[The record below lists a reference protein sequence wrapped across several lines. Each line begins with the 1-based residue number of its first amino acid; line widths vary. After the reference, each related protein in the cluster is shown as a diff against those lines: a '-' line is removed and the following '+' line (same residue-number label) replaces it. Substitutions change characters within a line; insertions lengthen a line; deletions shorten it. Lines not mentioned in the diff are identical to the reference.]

1 MDNMNSITSLGG
13 DKFTINNQV
22 MGLAELIMLLEID
35 RANNLEIQLANELQN
50 MANLNGL
57 LKKANEM
64 LALARTEKGQLTDDK
79 FSHMPQDMIDFM
91 KANDIQQGLGKWD
104 NDHTNTAHKYY
115 TVDSDGHNFYHN
127 TDQWETTIE
136 NVKGFIDGL
145 NSRSQLDMIRV
156 SSLMKKRD
164 ESLTMPSNTN
174 SNVHQTNQSII
185 SKL

>member
-1 MDNMNSITSLGG
+1 MDNINSITSLGG

-22 MGLAELIMLLEID
+22 MGLAELIMLLEIE
-35 RANNLEIQLANELQN
+35 RADNLETQLANELQG

-57 LKKANEM
+57 LKQANTM
-64 LALARTEKGQLTDDK
+64 LSQARTEKGKLSDDATNNMPADIKK
-79 FSHMPQDMIDFM
+79 FMQDHGI
-91 KANDIQQGLGKWD
+91 KQGLSSG
-104 NDHTNTAHKYY
+104 
-115 TVDSDGHNFYHN
+115 DSS
-127 TDQWETTIE
+127 TDFKQSKDEWETTIE
-136 NVKGFIDGL
+136 NIKGFIDGL

-174 SNVHQTNQSII
+174 SNIHQTNQSII